1 MINGIWK
8 REFENFLNEKTLLEL
23 FNHNYNN
30 ENAIFYFDIY
40 DHTNHAYD
48 YIINAF
54 DWDLT
59 EQGESFWYD
68 INDQWY
74 DHIERNNLIKFDI
87 ST

>member
-8 REFENFLNEKTLLEL
+8 REFENFLNEKNLLEL

-30 ENAIFYFDIY
+30 ENTIFYFDIY
-40 DHTNHAYD
+40 DHTNHVYD

-59 EQGESFWYD
+59 EQGESFWYN

-74 DHIERNNLIKFDI
+74 DYIERNDLIKFDI

>member
-8 REFENFLNEKTLLEL
+8 REFENFLNEKNLLEL

-40 DHTNHAYD
+40 DHTNHVYD

-59 EQGESFWYD
+59 EQGESFWYN

-74 DHIERNNLIKFDI
+74 DYIERNDLIKFDI